1 MTTWILLR
9 GLAREA
15 RHWGDFPGVLEAAFP
30 DDRVITLE
38 LPGNGVLN
46 AQRSPG
52 TIAGMAVQARAA
64 SARLGLEPPFSLLAM
79 SMGAMVAV
87 AWAEAHPGEIAR
99 CVLMSTSFGAFSPP
113 YQRLR
118 PRALLALLGILLA
131 RTPEARERRV
141 LALTSGKGRS
151 HPGVAESWAALHRE
165 RPVRPGN
172 ALRQLLA
179 AARYRAPPAPPVATL
194 VLVGAGDRMVDPRCS
209 ERIAR
214 HWGCPLAV
222 HPDAGHD
229 LGLDAGVWVA
239 GQIGSW
245 LNG

>member
-15 RHWGDFPGVLEAAFP
+15 RHWGDFPRILEAAFP
-30 DDRVITLE
+30 GDRVITLE
-38 LPGNGVLN
+38 LPGNGELN

-52 TIAGMAVQARAA
+52 TIAGMAAQARAA
-64 SARLGLEPPFSLLAM
+64 SARLGLVPPFGLLAM

-87 AWAEAHPGEIAR
+87 AWAEAHPEEIAR

-113 YQRLR
+113 HQRLR

-131 RTPEARERRV
+131 RTPEERERRV
-141 LALTSGKGRS
+141 LELTGGKGRS
-151 HPGVAESWAALHRE
+151 HPGVAESWAALHRD

-172 ALRQLLA
+172 AFRQLLA

-214 HWGCPLAV
+214 RWRCPLAI
-222 HPDAGHD
+222 HPDGGHD
-229 LGLDAGVWVA
+229 LGLDAGAWIA